1 MKRNLTDSINNYF
14 MRLTTI
20 YKYAPYAVL
29 EMTGVHIRI
38 KAYKRVGFT
47 G

>member
-1 MKRNLTDSINNYF
+1 MKLTI
-14 MRLTTI
+14 I

-29 EMTGVHIRI
+29 EMTGVHIGI
-38 KAYKRVGFT
+38 TAFKKLGFT